1 MMECLDCVAEER
13 GEGRCGT
20 HTPTFYELATE
31 YSNATDER
39 GPCSQCERD
48 SDHLFLISIQPR
60 MLACRACLTD
70 LSTSGEDLGDD
81 HEPA

>member
-1 MMECLDCVAEER
+1 MDCPDCVAEER
-13 GEGRCGT
+13 GAGRCAV
-20 HTPTFYELATE
+20 HTPTFYALATA

-60 MLACRACLTD
+60 MLACRQCLTD
-70 LSTSGEDLGDD
+70 LSTSGHDLGDD